1 MFDNLLNRGLTGGDT
16 DPMLQQAFFEAPNG
30 CIQPLVYP
38 CLRFLR
44 DKPLLAVVL
53 VVHRCQ
59 RLEQLDILTAVV
71 TRIATLGIF
80 GLKLTD
86 AVSGLLVVVADPVH
100 LVSDFKPI
108 NPSAI
113 AITSARA

>member
-44 DKPLLAVVL
+44 DKPLQVSINPL
-53 VVHRCQ
+53 VVIYTLASELTLSHNYSCLRLLILSISTFKFISAQRTSRCNSSS
-59 RLEQLDILTAVV
+59 RAICSSSIRGHPRSQL
-71 TRIATLGIF
+71 
-80 GLKLTD
+80 
-86 AVSGLLVVVADPVH
+86 S
-100 LVSDFKPI
+100 
-108 NPSAI
+108 
-113 AITSARA
+113 

>member
-44 DKPLLAVVL
+44 DKPLPALDSGDADL
-53 VVHRCQ
+53 VGHQNSQWLPHR
-59 RLEQLDILTAVV
+59 
-71 TRIATLGIF
+71 
-80 GLKLTD
+80 
-86 AVSGLLVVVADPVH
+86 
-100 LVSDFKPI
+100 
-108 NPSAI
+108 
-113 AITSARA
+113 